1 MRYSHTLIKLVIGA
15 LLLTCASVRLTYAE
29 DGESGYK
36 EVHIINGP
44 QDAPQLTVTQ
54 AVFQHMEGFGVSGAW
69 VAGHIEQQL
78 SPEAQREVLDMLFTE
93 AGANLSIL
101 RVKVEPNIGSRGYDS
116 GSEFLMAQAQQR
128 GVSRFYATPWTPPAE
143 WEDGNNNLKPEFY
156 DEYAQFLADYLNLYR
171 AKGLNIS
178 WLSAQNEPDLSCEYE
193 SRSWSL
199 DELCCFVPILRDV
212 LNDNGLSDVRLA
224 APEAMGWPQT
234 YNYVDQL
241 LESRASDQID
251 VWASHGYWGME
262 RNEEMNVF
270 RNKLNEMAQ
279 QQRASVWM
287 TEWSDLDTKWQGD
300 PNDPA
305 VFGLDDGLIW
315 AERIVTDL
323 VEANVSAWFYWW
335 IYNPNPVDFPHSAN
349 EGLMVR
355 TPDNRFL
362 YPKRF
367 YTFSQFSRF
376 IRPGAQR
383 IGVVGVPEGLKVA
396 AFRDLDLNAIV
407 VVAVNRAETARPVVL
422 RFEGYTLMG
431 SARPYRTSEAENV
444 APLAEAPVSGDSL
457 AVELHGSSVTT
468 FIVPA
473 TLNSES

>member
-1 MRYSHTLIKLVIGA
+1 MKLAIGA
-15 LLLTCASVRLTYAE
+15 LLLACGGVRPAYAE
-29 DGESGYK
+29 GGESGHK
-36 EVHIINGP
+36 DVHVIDGP
-44 QDAPQLTVTQ
+44 QDAPQLVVTQ
-54 AVFQHMEGFGVSGAW
+54 AVFQTMEGFGVSGAW

-101 RVKVEPNIGSRGYDS
+101 RVKVEPDVGSRGHDS
-116 GSEFLMAQAQQR
+116 GSEFLMAQAHQR

-143 WEDGNNNLKPEFY
+143 WEDGNNNLKQEFY

-171 AKGLNIS
+171 NKGLNIS

-193 SRSWSL
+193 SCSWSL
-199 DELCCFVPILRDV
+199 DELCCFVSVLRDV
-212 LNDNGLSDVRLA
+212 LNGNGLGDVRLA

-234 YNYVDQL
+234 YSYVEQL
-241 LESRASDQID
+241 LESGASEQIN

-270 RNKLNEMAQ
+270 RKKLNEMAQ
-279 QQRASVWM
+279 QQGASVWM
-287 TEWSDLDTKWQGD
+287 TEWSDLDTRWQGD

-305 VFGLDDGLIW
+305 VFGLDDGLLW
-315 AERIVTDL
+315 AERIATDL

-335 IYNPNPVDFPHSAN
+335 IYNPNPVNFPYSAN
-349 EGLMVR
+349 EGLIVR

-367 YTFSQFSRF
+367 YTFAQFSRF

-383 IGVVGVPEGLKVA
+383 IGVAGAPEDLKVV
-396 AFRDLDLNAIV
+396 AFRDLNLNEIV

-422 RFEGYTLMG
+422 RFEGYTLLG

-444 APLAEAPVSGDSL
+444 TPLAEAPVSGDSL
-457 AVELHGSSVTT
+457 AVELQGRSVTT

-473 TLNSES
+473 ALNSGP